1 MARYRGPRVKIVRR
15 LGELPGLTSKVPN
28 RTYPAGQHGP
38 SAGMQKMSQ
47 YRPTFKICSACST
60 CERIKCLPPWF
71 CTKYSCGSPI
81 CLTRTYYCK
90 WESPYDSKLPLCNKR
105 YNFKYGRANS

>member
-38 SAGMQKMSQ
+38 SASMQKMSQ
-47 YRPTFKICSACST
+47 YRVRSVSYTHLTLPTK
-60 CERIKCLPPWF
+60 RIV
-71 CTKYSCGSPI
+71 
-81 CLTRTYYCK
+81 
-90 WESPYDSKLPLCNKR
+90 
-105 YNFKYGRANS
+105 

>member
-38 SAGMQKMSQ
+38 SAGMQKMSH
-47 YRPTFKICSACST
+47 
-60 CERIKCLPPWF
+60 LPPWF

-81 CLTRTYYCK
+81 CLARTYYCK

>member
-47 YRPTFKICSACST
+47 YRVRLQEKQ
-60 CERIKCLPPWF
+60 K
-71 CTKYSCGSPI
+71 
-81 CLTRTYYCK
+81 
-90 WESPYDSKLPLCNKR
+90 
-105 YNFKYGRANS
+105 

>member
-47 YRPTFKICSACST
+47 YRVRLQEKQKLRFNYGVSESQLLKYVRKDKVKVI
-60 CERIKCLPPWF
+60 RLPVQS
-71 CTKYSCGSPI
+71 KNPI
-81 CLTRTYYCK
+81 VIFFNVDKT
-90 WESPYDSKLPLCNKR
+90 SDIAS
-105 YNFKYGRANS
+105 GV